1 MGIEVI
7 ILAILGSIVTGVVT
21 TNATDVVGNG
31 VRLMGGLP
39 VEMITMLGSSLL
51 GGFMSIWG
59 QSIKAKQAEQKMLL
73 ARGKFQM
80 AEIDK
85 ARRYENTGFQWT
97 RRIIALS
104 AVFAIIVWPKIV
116 PVFFDTSVWLT
127 WTEFSRGFLF
137 LIEKKEIVMDKEF
150 FGVVITPLDTHL
162 MSAIV
167 GLYFGGSL
175 VKK

>member
-1 MGIEVI
+1 MLEALL
-7 ILAILGSIVTGVVT
+7 LAIFGSLVAGAVTDGAVQSAEGGF
-21 TNATDVVGNG
+21 NM
-31 VRLMGGLP
+31 LGGLP

-80 AEIDK
+80 EAIEK
-85 ARRYENTGFQWT
+85 ARTYENKGFQWT

-116 PVFFDTSVWLT
+116 PVFFDTSVWIT

-162 MSAIV
+162 MSAII